1 MFGAATSKENAL
13 PAKLISVIGPPA
25 VGKTTLAELL
35 AKELPATLVLED
47 YAGNPFLADS
57 YMGGDE
63 SRLPAQIHYLLSR
76 VHQLSAAC
84 WPGEGLVVSDYGFCQ
99 DGLYARTRLSA
110 GDFGIYEQIAARL
123 AAAVHSPD
131 MVICLDASVPL
142 LLERLAARGRGF
154 EKAMDAEFISTMRR
168 GYDEIVQAAQCPV
181 VPVDCDEVDIRQAAW
196 REGLVDRIR
205 AGL

>member
-1 MFGAATSKENAL
+1 MFPAAASKENAL

-57 YMGGDE
+57 YMGKDE

-84 WPGEGLVVSDYGFCQ
+84 WPREGLVVSDYGFCQ

-110 GDFGIYEQIAARL
+110 GDFGIYERIAARL
-123 AAAVHSPD
+123 ASAVHSAD
-131 MVICLDASVPL
+131 MVIRLDASVPL

-168 GYDEIVQAAQCPV
+168 GYDEIVRTAQCPV
-181 VPVDCDEVDIRQAAW
+181 VLVDCDEVDIREAAW
-196 REGLVDRIR
+196 RGPLLDRIR